1 MILKDNEKKLISK
14 EIENLEKSSSAELV
28 AVMIKSSSNYKLAS
42 AMSAVFLL
50 FCTSCIFVFFED
62 ISTSE
67 LIQIQVLEFFTFYLF
82 FEKFKNLF
90 LKIIPKSYKYQ
101 IASENA
107 HKQFYN
113 LQFDKTKY
121 AIMFFVSFDEKYVE
135 IITDKEILK
144 EIPNNHWQLIVD
156 EFINDIKENSLF
168 NGYLKAIKACNLI
181 LIEKFPVNKNDENEL
196 SNEVIE
202 LK

>member
-1 MILKDNEKKLISK
+1 M
-14 EIENLEKSSSAELV
+14 
-28 AVMIKSSSNYKLAS
+28 
-42 AMSAVFLL
+42 
-50 FCTSCIFVFFED
+50 
-62 ISTSE
+62 
-67 LIQIQVLEFFTFYLF
+67 LEFFTFYLF